1 MAEKCTNT
9 SSPVDRWIK
18 PYPLAPLNHLT
29 VPFSLTTAL
38 LSLLY
43 IGRSPRAC
51 FLRRAGAQPKPAGT
65 NDGGVPEWEQAGP
78 SPGSAAGSR
87 VSPGN
92 AAERQ
97 RGSRGFAA
105 SAHRA
110 AKPGAPILMLRF
122 RPPKPNINHPPASR
136 PERPAPVQAAAHDI
150 QELTRMARNYSG

>member
-9 SSPVDRWIK
+9 SSPVDRWMK

-38 LSLLY
+38 LSPLY
-43 IGRSPRAC
+43 IGKSPRAC

-65 NDGGVPEWEQAGP
+65 NDGGVPEWEQAGSP
-78 SPGSAAGSR
+78 PGSAAGSR

-97 RGSRGFAA
+97 
-105 SAHRA
+105 
-110 AKPGAPILMLRF
+110 GAPGVCCQRSA
-122 RPPKPNINHPPASR
+122 RRKTRSPNPDAAIPTTQAEHQPSTGLAAGAACSSASR
-136 PERPAPVQAAAHDI
+136 SA
-150 QELTRMARNYSG
+150 